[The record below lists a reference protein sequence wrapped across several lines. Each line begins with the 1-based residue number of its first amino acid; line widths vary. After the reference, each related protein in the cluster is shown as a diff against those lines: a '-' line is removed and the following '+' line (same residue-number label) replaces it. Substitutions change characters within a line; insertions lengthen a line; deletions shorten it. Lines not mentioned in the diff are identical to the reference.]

1 MIQSVAFYSGHRSMI
16 YLKSVLAGV
25 GALLVASVLYFYIYY
40 VVLIRPTLP
49 KMPPGA
55 GVGFDV
61 RVFDLPF
68 FSLVALF
75 AFAIGFYWEF
85 RRASG

>member
-1 MIQSVAFYSGHRSMI
+1 MI

-25 GALLVASVLYFYIYY
+25 GALLAASVLYFYIYY

-49 KMPPGA
+49 QMPPGTS
-55 GVGFDV
+55 VGLDV

-68 FSLVALF
+68 FSLIAVL